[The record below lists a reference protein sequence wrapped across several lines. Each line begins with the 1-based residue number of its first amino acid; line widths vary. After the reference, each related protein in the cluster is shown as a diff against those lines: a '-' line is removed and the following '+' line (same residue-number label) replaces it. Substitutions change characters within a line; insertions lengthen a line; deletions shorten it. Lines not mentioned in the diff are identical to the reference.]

1 MSTLIWQHSPKTA
14 CPCSY
19 VLNQILSG
27 DEVDTVVSK
36 VQHYLEE
43 GGRGTLAWCGVG
55 GAHWP
60 DVGWEWHIGLV
71 WGGSGTLAWC
81 GVGGAHWPGV
91 GWEGHIGL
99 MWGGRGTLA

>member
-60 DVGWEWHIGLV
+60 DVGWE
-71 WGGSGTLAWC
+71 
-81 GVGGAHWPGV
+81 
-91 GWEGHIGL
+91 GHIGL
-99 MWGGRGTLA
+99 MWGLMDHCCVQCYLSATSFQSRTALILI